1 MKTATAEPQL
11 ETRIYKQDTV
21 LRFEEGLIGFADYK
35 NFVLLENAGIEPLRV
50 LQFAGSPDVA
60 FFVLD
65 PKIRVAD
72 YYNQVPTREWESL
85 GITDPAKYLAFV
97 VVNIG
102 LNAKECTANFQAP
115 ILVNYETMNGRQII
129 LTDSGFCVRHPIVG

>member
-11 ETRIYKQDTV
+11 ETSPYKQDTV
-21 LRFEEGLIGFADYK
+21 LRFEEGLIGFAEYK

-50 LQFAGSPDVA
+50 LQYAGSRDVS
-60 FFVLD
+60 FLVLD
-65 PKIRVAD
+65 PKIRVPD
-72 YYNQVPTREWESL
+72 YYNQVPMREWESL
-85 GITDPAKYLAFV
+85 GITDPAKRLAFV

-102 LNAKECTANFQAP
+102 LNAKEGTANFQAP

-129 LTDSGFCVRHPIVG
+129 LTDSGFCLRHSIVG